1 MKAAIPSMTQVSLVN
16 SINTIKGGTH
26 VAHAGELMSAGG
38 WICVHV
44 CVAIYIY
51 MLYVIHVHKYNIYIY
66 TLYIILY
73 NII

>member
-1 MKAAIPSMTQVSLVN
+1 MKAAIPSMTQVSFVN

-44 CVAIYIY
+44 CVAIYICY
-51 MLYVIHVHKYNIYIY
+51 MLYMYINIIYIY
-66 TLYIILY
+66 IHTVY